1 MIRLA
6 GGYGRLRLGPW
17 LVALG
22 IVVGVLACDVR
33 EVGTS
38 APPTDAENCAQAV
51 LDLEPLVGDVPVLC
65 AATPHEDGYGG
76 TYDGHLVRVYPLA
89 SQLPYYREVLAHELG
104 HAWEHRLSDLDRRR
118 IQEVLGWPGVG
129 SWSPAENEA
138 FADVYALAVGYWT
151 DYGDGWRHP
160 PALGQPTS
168 FHLRQLRAEGLLPAE
183 LPADG

>member
-6 GGYGRLRLGPW
+6 GGYGRLHLGPW

-38 APPTDAENCAQAV
+38 VPPSDAANCAQAV
-51 LDLEPLVGDVPVLC
+51 QDLAPLVGDVPVLC
-65 AATPHEDGYGG
+65 AATPHTEGYGG
-76 TYDGHLVRVYPLA
+76 LYDGHLVRLYPLA
-89 SQLPYYREVLAHELG
+89 SEVAYYREVLAHELG
-104 HAWEHRLSDLDRRR
+104 HAWDWSLSGAELYQV
-118 IQEVLGWPGVG
+118 QEVLGWPGLS
-129 SWSPAENEA
+129 SWSPAEAEA

-160 PALGQPTS
+160 PALGRPS
-168 FHLRQLRAEGLLPAE
+168 AHALAELQIRGLLPA
-183 LPADG
+183 DG